1 MFNADMSKKRSV
13 AMDKVRNAIALHGGQ
28 TILSTGITGDDARL
42 AKAVCDSGVKLLE
55 PNHPALAL
63 ARGHNGVT
71 NMHAAER
78 IRHEITIGQMAEA
91 VQGVRNVVADDIFI
105 TVGIAGGFTETVPT
119 PVTEQDILLIAQ
131 SGADGLHTH
140 KSSFEDL
147 KELVDLAHKYGLT
160 VDAYIGHPSDLH
172 TFGIAAETPA
182 DVAEVAKNG
191 RVRG

>member
-13 AMDKVRNAIALHGGQ
+13 AMDKVRNAIQLHGGQ

-78 IRHEITIGQMAEA
+78 VRHEITIGQMAEA

-105 TVGIAGGFTETVPT
+105 TVGIAGG
-119 PVTEQDILLIAQ
+119 LLKQ
-131 SGADGLHTH
+131 SRHRSL
-140 KSSFEDL
+140 SRIC
-147 KELVDLAHKYGLT
+147 Y
-160 VDAYIGHPSDLH
+160 
-172 TFGIAAETPA
+172 
-182 DVAEVAKNG
+182 
-191 RVRG
+191 